1 VKEVCECSSI
11 SAAENE
17 NASLILLLYV
27 SLQSSTVHKIE
38 IVGSSCNCLL
48 AGKRAQKKQS
58 QKFEQERLTCLIGKA
73 TPDGNLSKSDSVI
86 PSATITRTT
95 KWAAVLAV
103 PRVSFTGIWK
113 VGVFPVP
120 FTLPR
125 CFSDTRI
132 SYRAR
137 IRLERPR
144 GWADTEVSSAG
155 RKLSED
161 LKGRKASLTIQNQSR
176 KVLVGIKGLFV
187 VELAS
192 SDERRSGLKSLRRI

>member
-1 VKEVCECSSI
+1 MYNFLD
-11 SAAENE
+11 SAQDEDRRQQ
-17 NASLILLLYV
+17 
-27 SLQSSTVHKIE
+27 LQSPFRS
-38 IVGSSCNCLL
+38 
-48 AGKRAQKKQS
+48 KRAWKNHNKD
-58 QKFEQERLTCLIGKA
+58 FELERLTCLIGKA
-73 TPDGNLSKSDSVI
+73 TPDGSLSKSDSVI
-86 PSATITRTT
+86 PSDTMTRTT
-95 KWAAVLAV
+95 NWAAVLAV

-113 VGVFPVP
+113 VGVFPIP

-161 LKGRKASLTIQNQSR
+161 LKGRKASLAIQNQSR
-176 KVLVGIKGLFV
+176 KVLV
-187 VELAS
+187 
-192 SDERRSGLKSLRRI
+192 RID